1 MPDAA
6 YLLKESPGR
15 EVSFKDFRPNF
26 FLSQRLFLPISVG
39 NDSYSPAAQRI
50 GLVPAKHAGVGWQ
63 KSLTFPT
70 NNGSRTISNMSSTAP
85 RSKHLPYEIDPETN
99 RDAFYETNWKHASL
113 AVLLKHL
120 TPKHETVL
128 DYGCGRGETL
138 QIFGAAGLRV
148 TGADVD
154 PECVKRA
161 ARFGAAVTLDP
172 DDPVKQFGR
181 KSFDIVTCFHVL
193 EHVDTPKKTL
203 TELAQI
209 ARRYVLIA
217 VPNLRYLNLLFA
229 RSIDV
234 SFVNEGHLQSW
245 DHWHLRSLA
254 ERHCGLELV
263 DWGFDATRLPIFS
276 SGAEKVLG
284 AKFAIWLDT
293 GPFKALFP
301 FHGISVIGLFRV
313 K

>member
-1 MPDAA
+1 M
-6 YLLKESPGR
+6 
-15 EVSFKDFRPNF
+15 
-26 FLSQRLFLPISVG
+26 
-39 NDSYSPAAQRI
+39 
-50 GLVPAKHAGVGWQ
+50 
-63 KSLTFPT
+63 
-70 NNGSRTISNMSSTAP
+70 
-85 RSKHLPYEIDPETN
+85 
-99 RDAFYETNWKHASL
+99 
-113 AVLLKHL
+113 LLKHL
-120 TPKHETVL
+120 TPKDETVL

-138 QIFGAAGLRV
+138 QIFGAAGLKV

-161 ARFGAAVTLDP
+161 ARFGAVVPLDP
-172 DDPVKQFGR
+172 NDPVKQFGR

-217 VPNLRYLNLLFA
+217 VPNLRYLNLIFT
-229 RSIDV
+229 RTIDLA
-234 SFVNEGHLQSW
+234 FVNEGHLQSW
-245 DHWHLRSLA
+245 DHWHLRNLA

-263 DWGFDATRLPIFS
+263 DWGFDATRLPILS
-276 SGAEKVLG
+276 SVGAKVFG
-284 AKFAIWLDT
+284 NKFAIWLDT
-293 GPFKALFP
+293 GPFRSVFP